1 MSCRRGAIAG
11 AGLDVFDQEPLPPDH
26 PIRSLRNTVITPH
39 VGYVT
44 EETYRVFFSDALEDI
59 RAFLDGSP
67 IRVIGGP
74 AGTGP

>member
-1 MSCRRGAIAG
+1 
-11 AGLDVFDQEPLPPDH
+11 
-26 PIRSLRNTVITPH
+26 

-44 EETYRVFFSDALEDI
+44 EETYRVFFGDALEDI